1 MLANESSS
9 GLKVVL
15 RSRMD
20 EVIQVGRGLCW
31 LMMSGSGDRVTCTV
45 SLDCCS
51 ATVLVSGSHCGREL
65 AQSSTQCLED
75 SVTCFRQA
83 ATSLTLPECVDQG
96 R

>member
-51 ATVLVSGSHCGREL
+51 ATVLVS
-65 AQSSTQCLED
+65 D
-75 SVTCFRQA
+75 SVAVTVAGNWPRVQLSA
-83 ATSLTLPECVDQG
+83 WRTQSHASDRLLPA
-96 R
+96 